1 MTTPPTLDNNSP
13 AFPAMGDMT
22 YKGITGRDWFAGQAL
37 AGIMSNAELSGKI
50 QMLAVMRNPSEREFI
65 ASICYSLADAMI
77 AYRNSTSTNP

>member
-37 AGIMSNAELSGKI
+37 AGIMANAPFATKLQMVAEARGQTEGEL
-50 QMLAVMRNPSEREFI
+50 I
-65 ASICYSLADAMI
+65 AEMSFTLADAMI
-77 AYRNSTSTNP
+77 AYRNSTSTQP